1 MIPPCPTP
9 EELAVWLDREAGQRR
24 AAEIQSH
31 VTACSVCT
39 AQIAALERLIA
50 ELRVPPANPAS
61 QRAIRS
67 VMARLDPP
75 ARRAPGRIR
84 WAGLGAVAAGAV
96 AVAIAALVW
105 RAPAASG
112 VDEFQARGPGA
123 VRALAREVGTTLYA
137 LRPGDDASPAVPLA
151 ADAVVRGGTAFVLG
165 TRNLDRER
173 PLWLLSFAIDAAGDI
188 HWLYPGYV
196 SSSDDPAAVPLAQ
209 TDDER
214 MMPDSVVLDRPAVG
228 ELRVIVVISPTPLR
242 VSAIEQLRSPELA
255 VAALQRRFP
264 DAAISELAFRVV
276 P

>member
-1 MIPPCPTP
+1 
-9 EELAVWLDREAGQRR
+9 
-24 AAEIQSH
+24 
-31 VTACSVCT
+31 
-39 AQIAALERLIA
+39 
-50 ELRVPPANPAS
+50 
-61 QRAIRS
+61 
-67 VMARLDPP
+67 MARLDPP
-75 ARRAPGRIR
+75 ARRAPGWIR

-96 AVAIAALVW
+96 AIAALVW
-105 RAPAASG
+105 RAPAASS

-137 LRPGDDASPAVPLA
+137 LRPGNDASPAVPLA

-196 SSSDDPAAVPLAQ
+196 SSSDDPGAVP
-209 TDDER
+209 

-255 VAALQRRFP
+255 VASLQRRFP
-264 DAAISELAFRVV
+264 DAAISELALRVV